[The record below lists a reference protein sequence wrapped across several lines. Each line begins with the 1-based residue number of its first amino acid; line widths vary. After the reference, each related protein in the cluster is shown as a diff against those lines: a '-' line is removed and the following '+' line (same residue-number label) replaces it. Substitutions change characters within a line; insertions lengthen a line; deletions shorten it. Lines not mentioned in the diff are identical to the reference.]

1 MTNTEGGEACSI
13 ISTDRIGFS
22 PSGSLNPHPLF
33 VIDSITRE
41 THHLNTMKRHLPLLA
56 LLLMFPLSSCTSHL
70 QKKENFLT
78 QAGFRAVNPTT
89 PAQIA
94 HFQSLPPGHIRHEE
108 RNGKTLYMLADPSKK
123 LLLVGGEAEYAQ
135 YQEILYAREVEPGK
149 KADKFTKGLAS
160 IWDQGWGSVLGSM
173 VPQ

>member
-1 MTNTEGGEACSI
+1 MN
-13 ISTDRIGFS
+13 RY
-22 PSGSLNPHPLF
+22 LPH
-33 VIDSITRE
+33 
-41 THHLNTMKRHLPLLA
+41 LA
-56 LLLMFPLSSCTSHL
+56 LCGLFLALFLSGCATHL
-70 QKKENFLT
+70 QKKETFLT
-78 QAGFRAVNPTT
+78 QAGFRTVKPQT

-108 RNGKTLYMLADPSKK
+108 KNGQTLYMLADPTKN

-135 YQEILYAREVEPGK
+135 YQEILYAKEVEPGK
-149 KADKFTKGLAS
+149 KADKITKGIAN

>member
-1 MTNTEGGEACSI
+1 MN
-13 ISTDRIGFS
+13 
-22 PSGSLNPHPLF
+22 
-33 VIDSITRE
+33 
-41 THHLNTMKRHLPLLA
+41 RHSPLLA
-56 LLLMFPLSSCTSHL
+56 LGALCPFFLVLLFSGCTTHL
-70 QKKENFLT
+70 QKKEGFLT
-78 QAGFRAVNPTT
+78 AAGFRAVKPQT

-108 RNGKTLYMLADPSKK
+108 RNGKTLYMLADPSKN

-135 YQEILYAREVEPGK
+135 YQEILYAKEVEPGK
-149 KADKFTKGLAS
+149 KADKFTKGIAN

>member
-1 MTNTEGGEACSI
+1 MN
-13 ISTDRIGFS
+13 RY
-22 PSGSLNPHPLF
+22 LPH
-33 VIDSITRE
+33 
-41 THHLNTMKRHLPLLA
+41 LA
-56 LLLMFPLSSCTSHL
+56 LCGLFLALFLSGCATHL
-70 QKKENFLT
+70 QKKETFLT
-78 QAGFRAVNPTT
+78 QAGFRTVKPQT

-108 RNGKTLYMLADPSKK
+108 KNGQTLYMLADPTKS

-135 YQEILYAREVEPGK
+135 YQEILYAKEVEPGK
-149 KADKFTKGLAS
+149 KADKITKGIAN

>member
-1 MTNTEGGEACSI
+1 MN
-13 ISTDRIGFS
+13 RY
-22 PSGSLNPHPLF
+22 LPH
-33 VIDSITRE
+33 
-41 THHLNTMKRHLPLLA
+41 LA
-56 LLLMFPLSSCTSHL
+56 LCGLRGLCGLSLALFLSGCATHL
-70 QKKENFLT
+70 QKKETFLT
-78 QAGFRAVNPTT
+78 QAGFRAVKPQT

-108 RNGKTLYMLADPSKK
+108 KNGQTLYMLADPSKN

-135 YQEILYAREVEPGK
+135 YQEILYAKEVEPGK
-149 KADKFTKGLAS
+149 KTDKITKGIAN

>member
-1 MTNTEGGEACSI
+1 MN
-13 ISTDRIGFS
+13 RY
-22 PSGSLNPHPLF
+22 LPH
-33 VIDSITRE
+33 
-41 THHLNTMKRHLPLLA
+41 LA
-56 LLLMFPLSSCTSHL
+56 LSGLCGLFLALFLSGCATHL
-70 QKKENFLT
+70 QKKETFLT
-78 QAGFRAVNPTT
+78 QAGFRTVKPQT

-108 RNGKTLYMLADPSKK
+108 KNGQTLYMLADPTKN

-135 YQEILYAREVEPGK
+135 YQEILYAKEVEPGK
-149 KADKFTKGLAS
+149 KADKITKGIAN